1 MSAAISYRQEV
12 YRKLIHLSS
21 FWMVALI
28 WFFPYPKMLLVC
40 LFGICLILNL
50 LLEHAYANGNCRIR
64 KIYAFF
70 FGRMLRDQQVQP
82 GQWVVSG
89 APPVWAAAALSVL
102 LFPVKIAAIALGVM
116 LLADTAAALIGRR
129 FGKHKTVNGKSVE
142 GGAAFC
148 FSGIALSLA
157 MLAAGSS
164 LTLLTCGAAVAGVIL
179 ASVAE
184 LFEKQLRMDDNF
196 TIPVITGF
204 CIYMSFLIS

>member
-64 KIYAFF
+64 KIYSFF
-70 FGRMLRDQQVQP
+70 FGKMLRDQQPQP

-89 APPVWAAAALSVL
+89 APPVWAAAVLAVL
-102 LFPVKIAAIALGVM
+102 LFPVKIASIALGVM

-129 FGKHKTVNGKSVE
+129 YGKHKTVNGKSIE
-142 GGAAFC
+142 GVAAFC

-157 MLAAGSS
+157 MLAAGGF
-164 LTLLTCGAAVAGVIL
+164 LTGCTAAAAVLGTVLAAG
-179 ASVAE
+179 AE
-184 LFEKQLRMDDNF
+184 LFEKQIRLDDNF
-196 TIPVITGF
+196 TIPVITGL
-204 CIYMSFLIS
+204 CLALCCPV